1 MEWILLGVTSLI
13 MGRIYYLAFD
23 EGAPKL
29 TILLLFVLQWGINF
43 FICTKF

>member
-1 MEWILLGVTSLI
+1 MDWILLGIMCLI
-13 MGRIYYLAFD
+13 MGRIYYWAFD

-29 TILLLFVLQWGINF
+29 TILLLLVLHFGINF